1 MTGNGKKQYICHPVP
16 LPTQDAGE
24 ASGPITSGTDG
35 YRLQQ
40 RCTERPSGPSPLI
53 PGLLMIK
60 EEDGGGEGKEGG
72 GGWGCTPPPPSGA
85 RSSRR
90 PAGGRRTGA
99 CTPSGAAPA
108 PGPGLSGAGGGRQGR
123 RVSF

>member
-1 MTGNGKKQYICHPVP
+1 MTGNGKKQYICHPGP
-16 LPTQDAGE
+16 LPIQDAGE

-40 RCTERPSGPSPLI
+40 RCTERPSGLSPLI

-72 GGWGCTPPPPSGA
+72 GSRGCTPPPPSWA
-85 RSSRR
+85 RGSRR
-90 PAGGRRTGA
+90 
-99 CTPSGAAPA
+99 S
-108 PGPGLSGAGGGRQGR
+108 PGLRGAGSGRQGQW
-123 RVSF
+123 VSFEPRG